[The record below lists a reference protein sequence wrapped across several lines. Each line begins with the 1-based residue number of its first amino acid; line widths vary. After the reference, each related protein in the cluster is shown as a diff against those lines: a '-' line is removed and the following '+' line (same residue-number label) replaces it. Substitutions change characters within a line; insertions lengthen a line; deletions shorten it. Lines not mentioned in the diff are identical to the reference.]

1 MKYIA
6 YTLKGLEGTTSW
18 EVSGKKS
25 CEKHV
30 LFTKKKKYVKSA
42 LFSYEFVESIRFTGL
57 EDLTDKIKKIKLK
70 IIGKFKVD
78 CIKENNKRLT
88 SQEIKVRIGE
98 IFYNRCF
105 KVDLKNPETIIFL
118 DINNNECFI
127 GRNPVYY
134 KRNYKV
140 RSGRDSI
147 NPVIGYSL
155 LKAAGFKTNE
165 ILLDPFCSDGVILIE
180 AGLMKGRKLYG
191 FSEDIKNARINS
203 KIAKVKIEFSTNEID
218 WLDTLFKKESVDKIV
233 TKTPFV
239 SKTKTEEVV
248 GRLTKEFF
256 YQAKYI
262 LKKKGLIVTLSP
274 RTELLER
281 YSKEFGFKE
290 KKETEIH
297 VGDMLYKVYIFKKI

>member
-98 IFYNRCF
+98 IFYNRGF

-203 KIAKVKIEFSTNEID
+203 KIAKIKI
-218 WLDTLFKKESVDKIV
+218 
-233 TKTPFV
+233 
-239 SKTKTEEVV
+239 
-248 GRLTKEFF
+248 
-256 YQAKYI
+256 
-262 LKKKGLIVTLSP
+262 
-274 RTELLER
+274 
-281 YSKEFGFKE
+281 
-290 KKETEIH
+290 
-297 VGDMLYKVYIFKKI
+297 